1 MPVQWRGFL
10 LSPGTMDTG
19 ATMLPPPWVPPSRA
33 KSTGNCGFQ
42 CLRNRRMNLK
52 FILFLTPTLPQA
64 WSGRASIPLL
74 EWLGSCHFSLAHL
87 HQVSQPLVSGL
98 HFLLVLDM
106 FLPLLEFLQQFPFEW
121 LTRSF
126 EGWPHHPACRLGLHW
141 PLCYKAFSFIL

>member
-1 MPVQWRGFL
+1 MPVQWQGFL
-10 LSPGTMDTG
+10 LGPGTMDTG

-52 FILFLTPTLPQA
+52 YSLFLTPTLPQA
-64 WSGRASIPLL
+64 WSGRASISLL

-106 FLPLLEFLQQFPFEW
+106 FLPLLGFLQQFP
-121 LTRSF
+121 S
-126 EGWPHHPACRLGLHW
+126 
-141 PLCYKAFSFIL
+141 